1 MNKNKRNIFFKKR
14 KSSRRLITPV
24 QNKNFFYKI
33 IFIFIIILILIFVLD
48 DHGLYSFYEVNE
60 TKRKL
65 NKEIDDLRIE
75 KLQLNSTK
83 NKLENDI
90 DYIEDLAREKLRMA
104 KPGEKVIKI
113 IKDSNSHFQ
122 P

>member
-1 MNKNKRNIFFKKR
+1 MTKNKRNIFLKKR

-33 IFIFIIILILIFVLD
+33 ILICIAILVLIFVLD

-65 NKEIDDLRIE
+65 SKEIDDLRIE
-75 KLQLNSTK
+75 KLKLKSTK

-104 KPGEKVIKI
+104 KPGEKVIKV